1 MTLNLDYLG
10 HKSEPREVI
19 VERGQIRLFA
29 KAIGETNPI
38 HFDPIEAQASGYPD
52 LLAPPTFG
60 ACLKFIA
67 PAKSPTYDELG
78 LDYRRLLH
86 GEESIEY
93 FKPIFAGDHLNLVTE
108 ITDIY
113 EKKGGALEFLIR
125 ITTIADGN
133 TESVQRIR
141 TVSVIRNEG
150 NE

>member
-1 MTLNLDYLG
+1 MSLNLDYLG
-10 HKSEPREVI
+10 HKSEPRDVI

-29 KAIGETNPI
+29 KAIGESNPV
-38 HFDPIEAQASGYPD
+38 HFDPTSAQAEGYPD

-67 PAKSPTYDELG
+67 PAESPAYDELG

-93 FKPIFAGDHLNLVTE
+93 FKPIFAGNQLSLVTE

-113 EKKGGALEFLIR
+113 EKKGGALEFLVR
-125 ITTIADGN
+125 ITTVKDNDHEI
-133 TESVQRIR
+133 VQRIK
-141 TVSVIRNEG
+141 TVSVIRHEG